1 MEQINVITVKTAKEN
16 RERVN
21 SVCKSANKE
30 LKDVFTNAFVLCNTL
45 NKVVSGK
52 VGDGLLSG
60 TNINVDSLREMAKLL
75 KEYHRQRYAFNV
87 DVLPKDR
94 FGRFCM
100 PAKMRGVPAH
110 DFDMIAL
117 NSKCVATYLRPIE
130 LGVSINAFVSY
141 FSSLLRTDAREKL
154 ESARAKEL
162 AAKHTANMDKMR
174 KVVGGVFGEF
184 ANAFTDAQIR
194 EKYELIKSA

>member
-1 MEQINVITVKTAKEN
+1 MKTK
-16 RERVN
+16 
-21 SVCKSANKE
+21 KE

-52 VGDGLLSG
+52 IGDGLLNG
-60 TNINVDSLREMAKLL
+60 TNISVESLREMSQLL
-75 KEYHRQRYAFNV
+75 KEFHGQRYAFNV

-94 FGRFCM
+94 FNRFCM

-110 DFDMIAL
+110 EYDMIAL
-117 NSKCVATYLRPIE
+117 NSNCVATYLRPIE

-141 FSSLLRTDAREKL
+141 FSNLLRTDAREKL
-154 ESARAKEL
+154 DCARAKER
-162 AAKHTANMDKMR
+162 AAKNTANIDKMR
-174 KVVGGVFGEF
+174 KVVSGVFGEF
-184 ANAFTDAQIR
+184 AATFTDAQIR